1 MSDSLKFLRKI
12 EYKRD
17 KERAFIFDRMVK
29 KVLSERR
36 GRRNNKCKDPKGI
49 ACVASLRNNKEASL
63 VEALEMSY
71 HLSPVALPLPP
82 RLFFFLYLI
91 FLLLS

>member
-17 KERAFIFDRMVK
+17 KKRAFIFDRVVK

-36 GRRNNKCKDPKGI
+36 GRRNNQCKGPKRI
-49 ACVASLRNNKEASL
+49 ACVASLKNNKEVSV
-63 VEALEMSY
+63 VEALEMSC
-71 HLSPVALPLPP
+71 HPSPAALPLLP
-82 RLFFFLYLI
+82 RLYFLYLI
-91 FLLLS
+91 FSLLS